1 MADEDGTNLSGGTTN
16 SELQQRQQYDARV
29 KFIDGGR
36 DAAGMIDWCDGKWPA
51 TVANMVAAI
60 VAVVIVWLLLH
71 VEMPSNLMVVPGG
84 SLSSIFMVYVAG
96 TVAGILITKIGGLPP
111 LLGMMLAGIALRNTG
126 FYTVDGWCFQLVAT
140 MR

>member
-1 MADEDGTNLSGGTTN
+1 MADEDGTNLSGGATN
-16 SELQQRQQYDARV
+16 LEQQQRQQYDAHV
-29 KFIDGGR
+29 KFIDGGG
-36 DAAGMIDWCDGKWPA
+36 DAGTMGWCDGKWPA
-51 TVANMVAAI
+51 TAANFAAAI

-71 VEMPSNLMVVPGG
+71 VEMPPELMVVPGG

-96 TVAGILITKIGGLPP
+96 TVAGMLITKLGGLPP

-126 FYTVDGWCFQLVAT
+126 LYTVDGWCFQLVAT